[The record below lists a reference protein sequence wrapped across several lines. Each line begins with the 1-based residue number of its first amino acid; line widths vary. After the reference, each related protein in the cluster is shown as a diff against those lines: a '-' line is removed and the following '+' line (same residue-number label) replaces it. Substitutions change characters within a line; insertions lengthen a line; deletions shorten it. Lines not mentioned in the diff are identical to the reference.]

1 MSENTI
7 RHLIALFGTLTG
19 LLVWWSGYASGARGW
34 WWTVLGLI
42 GLYWIIYSLVE
53 A

>member
-1 MSENTI
+1 MSETLI
-7 RHLIALFGTLTG
+7 RHLIAFMGILVTG
-19 LLVWWSGYASGARGW
+19 LVYWIAYASGARGW

-42 GLYWIIYSLVE
+42 IIYGMIYKLVD